1 MISPM
6 IESGLRALFFAVVVL
21 AGLRVFGVKNVV
33 VLKSAW
39 GVVLCAA
46 LIMPLLMSAAARW
59 NWMPANL
66 AVAVPER
73 VTQWSQSI
81 WTEARQAVT
90 TNKRTEQQAL
100 QPAAS
105 VSEAEL
111 AEFQAKTAAAN
122 ELLSESR
129 YQSPARQ
136 SQLTVDGDAVTA
148 PRGDSKASLQT
159 SPDARLS
166 PVSAK
171 VSKARGFGFPKL
183 TAASAAWM
191 VYAAI
196 ALAMLLRLTFGIAIA
211 MRLRLRATPVELK
224 VARDLSLGLDL
235 RTSRDVASPVTI
247 GNTVIL
253 PEDFLSWSEEKLRIV
268 LAHERSHI
276 RQKDFYLQLAAG
288 AYAALFWLSPLGWW
302 LKRKLSDLAEA
313 ISDKAGLEEA
323 ASRASYAQVLLEFAA
338 QPRPTRLGVAMASKG
353 NLSRRMERL
362 LNETTFSQAYSG
374 ARSRALAALVLV
386 PLALVA
392 ALATVHVRAAAL
404 MQEPAPPAPPA
415 VVAPD
420 PAAPPAPSVTAPAPM
435 PPPDAREGVS
445 TPPPA
450 PPSVDQESMPAPQA
464 TPAPPAPGGLPEP
477 AVAPLPPP
485 VPDHVMVLTND
496 EPMIATWD
504 DEDGS
509 PKHIQISHSMMV
521 RRDDNGES
529 YILVRGNGP
538 TIVSDGKENEALQK
552 ARKMTKGDFLL
563 YTHEGKSYV
572 ISDPATIAKL
582 ESTFGPGRMMAFKFK
597 TTKDQQ
603 MKWAAQNKE
612 FAIKQKEFAIQAK
625 KLADKQRVFMIQ
637 RKAMTDE
644 EAAKILHS
652 ADLQKQ
658 MAELNETMNRLKAE
672 DNKKLSEK
680 DLAQVREQVAELQ
693 AKLGAMQW
701 HFNTLVTPKI
711 DLEMPKIDIDQ
722 QMAKQMEIQAKV
734 QAQIA
739 QEQEKAMKERAQQM
753 KSIID
758 QSIQNGTAKPVN

>member
-1 MISPM
+1 M
-6 IESGLRALFFAVVVL
+6 IESGLRALVFALVVW
-21 AGLRVFGVKNVV
+21 AGLRAFGVKNVV
-33 VLKSAW
+33 ALKAAW
-39 GVVLCAA
+39 GAVLCAA
-46 LIMPLLMSAAARW
+46 LAMPLLMSAAEHW
-59 NWMPANL
+59 NWMPAHL
-66 AVAVPER
+66 AVVVPEQ
-73 VTQWSQSI
+73 VTQWSQTL
-81 WTEARQAVT
+81 WADVRHAANTE
-90 TNKRTEQQAL
+90 KRTEQEAV
-100 QPAAS
+100 QPAAKMS
-105 VSEAEL
+105 DAEL
-111 AEFQAKTAAAN
+111 AEFNAQMASAN
-122 ELLSESR
+122 ESLSKSTYKGPSKESR
-129 YQSPARQ
+129 Y
-136 SQLTVDGDAVTA
+136 LVDGDAGAVINAGAQTTFPVKPSAGISAA
-148 PRGDSKASLQT
+148 PAGVAKDHGFSL
-159 SPDARLS
+159 
-166 PVSAK
+166 
-171 VSKARGFGFPKL
+171 PKL
-183 TAASAAWM
+183 TAVNVAWM
-191 VYAAI
+191 LYAAV
-196 ALAMLLRLTFGIAIA
+196 ALAMLLRLMYGIAVA
-211 MRLRLRATPVELK
+211 MRLRLMAKPVELK

-235 RTSRDVASPVTI
+235 RTSGDVASPVTI

-362 LNETTFSQAYSG
+362 LNETTFRQAYSG

-450 PPSVDQESMPAPQA
+450 PPSVDQVSMPAPQA

-521 RRDDNGES
+521 RRDDNGDS

-538 TIVSDGKENEALQK
+538 TIVSDGKENESLQK

-603 MKWAAQNKE
+603 MKWAE
-612 FAIKQKEFAIQAK
+612 KQKEFAARQK
-625 KLADKQRVFMIQ
+625 EFADKQRVFMVQ
-637 RKAMTDE
+637 RKAMSDE

-658 MAELNETMNRLKAE
+658 MAALNETINRLKAE
-672 DNKKLSEK
+672 DNKKLTEQ
-680 DLAQVREQVAELQ
+680 DLAKVREQVAELQ

-701 HFNTLVTPKI
+701 HFNTAV
-711 DLEMPKIDIDQ
+711 MPKIDMDIPKIDMDAQ
-722 QMAKQMEIQAKV
+722 VAQSMAIQAKV

-739 QEQEKAMKERAQQM
+739 QEQEKQTKEREQKM

-758 QSIQNGTAKPVN
+758 QSLKNGTAKPVN